1 MAKVLILDQSKSI
14 RNTLRERLEFE
25 GIAAESAEN
34 EAAASVLCERIPFDL
49 IISDHET
56 RLPESDVPFIVLSSE
71 ATVDS
76 AIKALRNGAQDYL
89 TKPIDM
95 NRLMQSIRQTLEQAA
110 EAPRT
115 AAKAKAKR
123 SSAGHTEEIIG
134 TSEQMQHV
142 RRLIDKVAPCDARVL
157 ITGENGTGKELVARW
172 LHAKSNRA
180 GAPFVE
186 VNCAAIPSELIESE
200 LFGHERGAFTSA
212 IKQRKGKFEQ
222 ASGGT
227 LFMDEIGDMS
237 LAAQAKVRALQERKI
252 SRVGSDKDVD
262 VDVRIIAATNKN
274 LREEIKKGNF
284 REDLFHRI
292 GVILI
297 KVPPLREH
305 SEDIPLLVDHFIDMI
320 CEEYGQHPRTAQ
332 RHRAARGPERHQN
345 HTERRR
351 TLLLNISEQLE
362 NLTGAVHYVVCPVF
376 IQLRPVAEAPSH
388 TDRPDRI
395 HIDARIPGVQHR
407 SGFRIRIGEN
417 LPHHLRIGFERDS
430 GALTE
435 NRIETDRREIDPH
448 QLLGTDLK
456 FVGSDSQPDSTLHQL
471 PEQFRNTLVGT
482 CKTVDMFGIVSHEI
496 RTHRRHRFRRAQLLG
511 QRPFDQ
517 PHNAVADKTAILLIG
532 MQGQSPRSQHMIA
545 ASRQIADRIEQRPVQ
560 VENHQFRIH
569 IKSLNY
575 K

>member
-186 VNCAAIPSELIESE
+186 VNCAAIPEGTIDSE
-200 LFGHERGAFTSA
+200 LFGHEKGSFTGALSD
-212 IKQRKGKFEQ
+212 RKGYFEV
-222 ASGGT
+222 ADGGT
-227 LFMDEIGDMS
+227 IFLDEVGE
-237 LAAQAKVRALQERKI
+237 LPTPTQARLLRVLETGEFI
-252 SRVGSDKDVD
+252 RVGSSKVQKTN
-262 VDVRIIAATNKN
+262 VRIVAATNVN
-274 LREEIKKGNF
+274 LTQAVAEGKF
-284 REDLFHRI
+284 REDLFYRLSTVPI
-292 GVILI
+292 Q
-297 KVPPLREH
+297 VPPLRERG
-305 SEDIPLLVDHFIDMI
+305 EDIILLFRKFASDCGEKYRMPPIRLD
-320 CEEYGQHPRTAQ
+320 EE
-332 RHRAARGPERHQN
+332 ARQLMLSYRWPGNVRELKN
-345 HTERRR
+345 ITERI
-351 TLLLNISEQLE
+351 LSL
-362 NLTGAVHYVVCPVF
+362 
-376 IQLRPVAEAPSH
+376 
-388 TDRPDRI
+388 I
-395 HIDARIPGVQHR
+395 HI
-407 SGFRIRIGEN
+407 
-417 LPHHLRIGFERDS
+417 
-430 GALTE
+430 
-435 NRIETDRREIDPH
+435 
-448 QLLGTDLK
+448 
-456 FVGSDSQPDSTLHQL
+456 
-471 PEQFRNTLVGT
+471 
-482 CKTVDMFGIVSHEI
+482 
-496 RTHRRHRFRRAQLLG
+496 
-511 QRPFDQ
+511 
-517 PHNAVADKTAILLIG
+517 
-532 MQGQSPRSQHMIA
+532 
-545 ASRQIADRIEQRPVQ
+545 
-560 VENHQFRIH
+560 
-569 IKSLNY
+569 
-575 K
+575 

>member
-237 LAAQAKVRALQERKI
+237 LADQFGVDKEKITADSISGAVSQEMKRDAIVAVTIATICMLIYIWFRFSNITFAAGAVLALMHDVLVVLTCYAMLRW
-252 SRVGSDKDVD
+252 SVGSTF
-262 VDVRIIAATNKN
+262 IACMLTIVGYSINAT
-274 LREEIKKGNF
+274 I
-284 REDLFHRI
+284 
-292 GVILI
+292 VI
-297 KVPPLREH
+297 
-305 SEDIPLLVDHFIDMI
+305 F
-320 CEEYGQHPRTAQ
+320 
-332 RHRAARGPERHQN
+332 
-345 HTERRR
+345 
-351 TLLLNISEQLE
+351 
-362 NLTGAVHYVVCPVF
+362 
-376 IQLRPVAEAPSH
+376 
-388 TDRPDRI
+388 DRI
-395 HIDARIPGVQHR
+395 R
-407 SGFRIRIGEN
+407 EN
-417 LPHHLRIGFERDS
+417 MK
-430 GALTE
+430 
-435 NRIETDRREIDPH
+435 
-448 QLLGTDLK
+448 LLGNKESAETIVNTSISQTLTRSINTTLTT
-456 FVGSDSQPDSTLHQL
+456 FVMVLILYILGVSSIREFALPLMVGLICGTYSSVCLSGSVWYVLNKKRM
-471 PEQFRNTLVGT
+471 E
-482 CKTVDMFGIVSHEI
+482 K
-496 RTHRRHRFRRAQLLG
+496 
-511 QRPFDQ
+511 
-517 PHNAVADKTAILLIG
+517 NAKPAGKKAK
-532 MQGQSPRSQHMIA
+532 A
-545 ASRQIADRIEQRPVQ
+545 E
-560 VENHQFRIH
+560 
-569 IKSLNY
+569 K
-575 K
+575 

>member
-172 LHAKSNRA
+172 LHARSRRA
-180 GAPFVE
+180 AAPFVE

-212 IKQRKGKFEQ
+212 VKQRKGKFEL
-222 ASGGT
+222 ANGGT

-237 LAAQAKVRALQERKI
+237 LAAQAKVLRALQENKI
-252 SRVGSDKDVD
+252 CRIGGDKDVA
-262 VDVRIIAATNKN
+262 VDVRVIAATNKD
-274 LREEIKKGNF
+274 LREEIRKGNF
-284 REDLFHRI
+284 REDLYHRI
-292 GVILI
+292 GVIVI
-297 KVPPLREH
+297 RVPPLREH
-305 SEDIPLLVDHFIDMI
+305 PEDIPALVDHFIHTVCAED
-320 CEEYGQHPRTAQ
+320 GTAPKEVT
-332 RHRAARGPERHQN
+332 PEAMQLLQEMPWTGNIRELRN
-345 HTERRR
+345 VVER
-351 TLLLNISEQLE
+351 LLILS
-362 NLTGAVHYVVCPVF
+362 G
-376 IQLRPVAEAPSH
+376 
-388 TDRPDRI
+388 DRI
-395 HIDARIPGVQHR
+395 TPADV
-407 SGFRIRIGEN
+407 
-417 LPHHLRIGFERDS
+417 HLY
-430 GALTE
+430 
-435 NRIETDRREIDPH
+435 
-448 QLLGTDLK
+448 
-456 FVGSDSQPDSTLHQL
+456 
-471 PEQFRNTLVGT
+471 
-482 CKTVDMFGIVSHEI
+482 C
-496 RTHRRHRFRRAQLLG
+496 
-511 QRPFDQ
+511 
-517 PHNAVADKTAILLIG
+517 
-532 MQGQSPRSQHMIA
+532 
-545 ASRQIADRIEQRPVQ
+545 
-560 VENHQFRIH
+560 
-569 IKSLNY
+569 
-575 K
+575 

>member
-237 LAAQAKVRALQERKI
+237 LAAQAKVLRALQERKI
-252 SRVGSDKDVD
+252 SRVGSDKDIEVN
-262 VDVRIIAATNKN
+262 VRVVAATNKN
-274 LREEIKKGNF
+274 LREEIQKGNF
-284 REDLFHRI
+284 REDLF
-292 GVILI
+292 
-297 KVPPLREH
+297 
-305 SEDIPLLVDHFIDMI
+305 
-320 CEEYGQHPRTAQ
+320 
-332 RHRAARGPERHQN
+332 
-345 HTERRR
+345 
-351 TLLLNISEQLE
+351 
-362 NLTGAVHYVVCPVF
+362 
-376 IQLRPVAEAPSH
+376 
-388 TDRPDRI
+388 
-395 HIDARIPGVQHR
+395 
-407 SGFRIRIGEN
+407 FR
-417 LPHHLRIGFERDS
+417 LS
-430 GALTE
+430 
-435 NRIETDRREIDPH
+435 
-448 QLLGTDLK
+448 
-456 FVGSDSQPDSTLHQL
+456 V
-471 PEQFRNTLVGT
+471 
-482 CKTVDMFGIVSHEI
+482 
-496 RTHRRHRFRRAQLLG
+496 
-511 QRPFDQ
+511 
-517 PHNAVADKTAILLIG
+517 
-532 MQGQSPRSQHMIA
+532 
-545 ASRQIADRIEQRPVQ
+545 
-560 VENHQFRIH
+560 FRIH
-569 IKSLNY
+569 LPLLRERPGDIAEYARFFAAQFADRMGRRIDTIDKGYIAALERHAWHGNVRELRNVVERSLIMAEGNALTVGCLSPEFHAASCDGSVPDSMALDALERPHILRVLEY
-575 K
+575 TKGNKAEAARLLGIGIATLYRKLESYGMKP

>member
-115 AAKAKAKR
+115 ATKTKAKR
-123 SSAGHTEEIIG
+123 SSTGHTEEIIG
-134 TSEQMQHV
+134 TSEPMQHV

-237 LAAQAKVRALQERKI
+237 LAAQAKVLRALQESRI
-252 SRVGSDKDVD
+252 SRVGSDRDIEVN
-262 VDVRIIAATNKN
+262 VRVVAATNKN
-274 LREEIKKGNF
+274 LREEIQKGNF
-284 REDLFHRI
+284 REDLYHRLA
-292 GVILI
+292 VIVVR
-297 KVPPLREH
+297 VPPLREH
-305 SEDIPLLVDHFIDMI
+305 AGDIPALVEHFIRTI
-320 CEEYGQHPRTAQ
+320 ASEYGSAPKPIDADALAELQ
-332 RHRAARGPERHQN
+332 RMPWSGNIRELRNVIER
-345 HTERRR
+345 
-351 TLLLNISEQLE
+351 LIILS
-362 NLTGAVHYVVCPVF
+362 G
-376 IQLRPVAEAPSH
+376 
-388 TDRPDRI
+388 DRI
-395 HIDARIPGVQHR
+395 TARDVK
-407 SGFRIRIGEN
+407 EY
-417 LPHHLRIGFERDS
+417 
-430 GALTE
+430 
-435 NRIETDRREIDPH
+435 
-448 QLLGTDLK
+448 
-456 FVGSDSQPDSTLHQL
+456 
-471 PEQFRNTLVGT
+471 
-482 CKTVDMFGIVSHEI
+482 C
-496 RTHRRHRFRRAQLLG
+496 
-511 QRPFDQ
+511 
-517 PHNAVADKTAILLIG
+517 
-532 MQGQSPRSQHMIA
+532 
-545 ASRQIADRIEQRPVQ
+545 
-560 VENHQFRIH
+560 
-569 IKSLNY
+569 
-575 K
+575 

>member
-180 GAPFVE
+180 GAPF
-186 VNCAAIPSELIESE
+186 
-200 LFGHERGAFTSA
+200 
-212 IKQRKGKFEQ
+212 
-222 ASGGT
+222 
-227 LFMDEIGDMS
+227 
-237 LAAQAKVRALQERKI
+237 
-252 SRVGSDKDVD
+252 
-262 VDVRIIAATNKN
+262 
-274 LREEIKKGNF
+274 
-284 REDLFHRI
+284 
-292 GVILI
+292 
-297 KVPPLREH
+297 
-305 SEDIPLLVDHFIDMI
+305 
-320 CEEYGQHPRTAQ
+320 
-332 RHRAARGPERHQN
+332 
-345 HTERRR
+345 
-351 TLLLNISEQLE
+351 
-362 NLTGAVHYVVCPVF
+362 
-376 IQLRPVAEAPSH
+376 
-388 TDRPDRI
+388 
-395 HIDARIPGVQHR
+395 
-407 SGFRIRIGEN
+407 
-417 LPHHLRIGFERDS
+417 
-430 GALTE
+430 
-435 NRIETDRREIDPH
+435 
-448 QLLGTDLK
+448 
-456 FVGSDSQPDSTLHQL
+456 
-471 PEQFRNTLVGT
+471 
-482 CKTVDMFGIVSHEI
+482 
-496 RTHRRHRFRRAQLLG
+496 
-511 QRPFDQ
+511 DQ

>member
-222 ASGGT
+222 ADGGT
-227 LFMDEIGDMS
+227 LFLDEIAELTPD
-237 LAAQAKVRALQERKI
+237 LQVKLLRVLQERRFE
-252 SRVGSDKDVD
+252 RVGGGEEIEVD
-262 VDVRIIAATNKN
+262 IRVVAATNKDLAAMVEKGTFRDDLYYRLN
-274 LREEIKKGNF
+274 VVQIPLPALRE
-284 REDLFHRI
+284 RR
-292 GVILI
+292 
-297 KVPPLREH
+297 
-305 SEDIPLLVDHFIDMI
+305 EDIPLLVAHFMDKV
-320 CEEYGQHPRTAQ
+320 
-332 RHRAARGPERHQN
+332 ARENNMPAKKFT
-345 HTERRR
+345 TEA
-351 TLLLNISEQLE
+351 LNYLSGYEWPGNIRQLE
-362 NLTGAVHYVVCPVF
+362 NVVESCMVLVPGTV
-376 IQLRPVAEAPSH
+376 
-388 TDRPDRI
+388 
-395 HIDARIPGVQHR
+395 IDVD
-407 SGFRIRIGEN
+407 N
-417 LPHHLRIGFERDS
+417 LPAEIRDEDS
-430 GALTE
+430 QFKSAVDLLPVQLDLADTLEKIEAAL
-435 NRIETDRREIDPH
+435 IRRALVRADLVQVKAAE
-448 QLLGTDLK
+448 LLGI
-456 FVGSDSQPDSTLHQL
+456 S
-471 PEQFRNTLVGT
+471 
-482 CKTVDMFGIVSHEI
+482 
-496 RTHRRHRFRRAQLLG
+496 
-511 QRPFDQ
+511 
-517 PHNAVADKTAILLIG
+517 
-532 MQGQSPRSQHMIA
+532 
-545 ASRQIADRIEQRPVQ
+545 
-560 VENHQFRIH
+560 
-569 IKSLNY
+569 KSLLQY
-575 K
+575 KLKKYAITGH

>member
-200 LFGHERGAFTSA
+200 LFGHKKGSFTDA
-212 IKQRKGKFEQ
+212 HTDRAGKFE
-222 ASGGT
+222 AAHEGT
-227 LFMDEIGDMS
+227 LFLDEIGN
-237 LAAQAKVRALQERKI
+237 LPYHLQSKLLTAIQSR
-252 SRVGSDKDVD
+252 SVVRVGSNEPIPVNI
-262 VDVRIIAATNKN
+262 RLICATNCN
-274 LREEIKKGNF
+274 C
-284 REDLFHRI
+284 
-292 GVILI
+292 
-297 KVPPLREH
+297 
-305 SEDIPLLVDHFIDMI
+305 LLYTSD
-320 CEEYGQHPRTAQ
+320 
-332 RHRAARGPERHQN
+332 AADE
-345 HTERRR
+345 
-351 TLLLNISEQLE
+351 
-362 NLTGAVHYVVCPVF
+362 
-376 IQLRPVAEAPSH
+376 
-388 TDRPDRI
+388 
-395 HIDARIPGVQHR
+395 
-407 SGFRIRIGEN
+407 
-417 LPHHLRIGFERDS
+417 
-430 GALTE
+430 
-435 NRIETDRREIDPH
+435 
-448 QLLGTDLK
+448 
-456 FVGSDSQPDSTLHQL
+456 
-471 PEQFRNTLVGT
+471 
-482 CKTVDMFGIVSHEI
+482 
-496 RTHRRHRFRRAQLLG
+496 
-511 QRPFDQ
+511 
-517 PHNAVADKTAILLIG
+517 
-532 MQGQSPRSQHMIA
+532 
-545 ASRQIADRIEQRPVQ
+545 
-560 VENHQFRIH
+560 
-569 IKSLNY
+569 
-575 K
+575 